1 QSGVLISK
9 RDRHCLL
16 SAKAS
21 LLPPTQNR
29 RPRFSFFSSSIV
41 KELTVKTVKKSPQP
55 NRKARSSNSKSYP
68 DDFNRAKST
77 LPQKR
82 RLVR

>member
-1 QSGVLISK
+1 VQSGVLISK

-41 KELTVKTVKKSPQP
+41 KEPTIKNRQKSLHPKTEISEKTD
-55 NRKARSSNSKSYP
+55 R
-68 DDFNRAKST
+68 
-77 LPQKR
+77 
-82 RLVR
+82 

>member
-1 QSGVLISK
+1 VQSGVLISK

-41 KELTVKTVKKSPQP
+41 KKQTVKNRQKTTSTKPQSP
-55 NRKARSSNSKSYP
+55 
-68 DDFNRAKST
+68 
-77 LPQKR
+77 
-82 RLVR
+82 VV